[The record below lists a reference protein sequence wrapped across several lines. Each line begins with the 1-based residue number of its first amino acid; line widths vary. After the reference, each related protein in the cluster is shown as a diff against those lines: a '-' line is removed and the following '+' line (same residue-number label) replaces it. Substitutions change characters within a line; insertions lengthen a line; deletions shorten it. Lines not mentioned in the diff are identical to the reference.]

1 MGSKNAWVLPITPG
15 GSPGKGDGFGGKNGH
30 HMSLESKCRPNVG
43 SPSVR
48 RVALAALAAAAA
60 LGMPRLASASSCVS
74 IDEERDG
81 LAPEERQSTR
91 TLFEEALGE
100 AGVTVAREGCD
111 ETWTLY
117 HVRLGKSITVVVQS
131 PRGTRRERVK
141 KIEDLPATYHQLA
154 HAIVS
159 GKENTNDGS
168 SVDRRNVT
176 DSQSNRKRVSADA
189 VWYAKLG
196 YGSTPAAGFH
206 AGPAFG
212 FGRRWELDSVGIN
225 LGFLNFI
232 LYQDSDEFRGASAG
246 WIELGADYFFDPYAN
261 STAYVGAGL
270 SLGNHSIPSDRG
282 YYENAGLQGK
292 ATLGYEMFRASTI
305 RLSVHFDA
313 TLPMYRLTRTTTDP
327 ITGADDDD
335 HVYSPT
341 FQLSLGLG
349 WGSR

>member
-1 MGSKNAWVLPITPG
+1 
-15 GSPGKGDGFGGKNGH
+15 
-30 HMSLESKCRPNVG
+30 MSLESKCRPNVG
-43 SPSVR
+43 SRCVSDPSASER
-48 RVALAALAAAAA
+48 AARPSSFASRVALGALAAAAA
-60 LGMPRLASASSCVS
+60 LGVPRLASASSCVS

-81 LAPEERQSTR
+81 LTPEERQSTR

-100 AGVTVAREGCD
+100 AGVTVAREGCN

-154 HAIVS
+154 HAIIS
-159 GKENTNDGS
+159 GKENTNDGA

-176 DSQSNRKRVSADA
+176 DGQSDRKRVSADA

-232 LYQDSDEFRGASAG
+232 LYQDSDEFRGTSAG

-270 SLGNHSIPSDRG
+270 SLGNHSIPSDSG
-282 YYENAGLQGK
+282 FYENAGLQGK

-305 RLSVHFDA
+305 RLSLHFDA
-313 TLPMYRLTRTTTDP
+313 TLPMYRLTRTTFDE
-327 ITGADDDD
+327 ITGAEDDD

>member
-1 MGSKNAWVLPITPG
+1 
-15 GSPGKGDGFGGKNGH
+15 
-30 HMSLESKCRPNVG
+30 MSFHATSALDDASAGWTGASRRSARWRDASARIISSAVG
-43 SPSVR
+43 ALALALALGVP
-48 RVALAALAAAAA
+48 RVAA
-60 LGMPRLASASSCVS
+60 ASSCVT
-74 IDEERDG
+74 IDEERDS
-81 LAPEERQSTR
+81 LTDKESQSAR
-91 TLFEEALGE
+91 TLLEEALAE

-141 KIEDLPATYHQLA
+141 KVEDLPATYHQLA
-154 HAIVS
+154 RAIVS
-159 GKENTNDGS
+159 GTENTTSGS
-168 SVDRRNVT
+168 NVDRRNVT
-176 DSQSNRKRVSADA
+176 DTQSQRKRVTADA

-206 AGPAFG
+206 GGPAFG

-232 LYQDSDEFRGASAG
+232 LYQDSEEFRGASVG
-246 WIELGADYFFDPYAN
+246 WIDLGADYFFDPYAN

-270 SLGNHSIPSDRG
+270 SLGSHTIPGSGDEE
-282 YYENAGLQGK
+282 YENAGLQGK

-305 RLSVHFDA
+305 RLSAQFDA
-313 TLPMYRLTRTTTDP
+313 TLPMYRLSRTVYDPTTAIEDEQ
-327 ITGADDDD
+327 

-349 WGSR
+349 WGRSN

>member
-1 MGSKNAWVLPITPG
+1 
-15 GSPGKGDGFGGKNGH
+15 
-30 HMSLESKCRPNVG
+30 MSLESKWL
-43 SPSVR
+43 
-48 RVALAALAAAAA
+48 ALGALAAAAA
-60 LGMPRLASASSCVS
+60 LGVPRLAWASSCVS

-81 LAPEERQSTR
+81 LTPDERQSTR

-100 AGVTVAREGCD
+100 AGVTVAREGCN

-117 HVRLGKSITVVVQS
+117 HVRLG
-131 PRGTRRERVK
+131 K

-154 HAIVS
+154 HAIVN

-176 DSQSNRKRVSADA
+176 DSQSHRKRVSADA

-232 LYQDSDEFRGASAG
+232 LYQDSEEFRGASAG

-261 STAYVGAGL
+261 STAFVGAGL
-270 SLGNHSIPSDRG
+270 SLGNHSIPSDTG
-282 YYENAGLQGK
+282 DYENAGLQGK

-305 RLSVHFDA
+305 RLSALLEA
-313 TLPMYRLTRTTTDP
+313 TLPMYRLTRTTIDP
-327 ITGADDDD
+327 ITSAEDDD

>member
-1 MGSKNAWVLPITPG
+1 
-15 GSPGKGDGFGGKNGH
+15 
-30 HMSLESKCRPNVG
+30 
-43 SPSVR
+43 
-48 RVALAALAAAAA
+48 
-60 LGMPRLASASSCVS
+60 
-74 IDEERDG
+74 
-81 LAPEERQSTR
+81 
-91 TLFEEALGE
+91 
-100 AGVTVAREGCD
+100 
-111 ETWTLY
+111 
-117 HVRLGKSITVVVQS
+117 VRLGKSITVVVQS

-154 HAIVS
+154 HAIIS

-176 DSQSNRKRVSADA
+176 DSQSQRKRVSADA

-232 LYQDSDEFRGASAG
+232 LYQDSEEFRGASAG

-261 STAYVGAGL
+261 STAFVGAGL
-270 SLGNHSIPSDRG
+270 SLGNHSIPSDTG
-282 YYENAGLQGK
+282 DYENAGLQGK

-305 RLSVHFDA
+305 RLSALLEA
-313 TLPMYRLTRTTTDP
+313 TLPMYRLTRTTIDP
-327 ITGADDDD
+327 ITSAEDDD

>member
-1 MGSKNAWVLPITPG
+1 MGGQSLG
-15 GSPGKGDGFGGKNGH
+15 GVNGYN
-30 HMSLESKCRPNVG
+30 MSFESKSTPDVRSKPARRPVFAA
-43 SPSVR
+43 
-48 RVALAALAAAAA
+48 RVALGALAAAAA
-60 LGMPRLASASSCVS
+60 VGVPRLALAASCVS
-74 IDEERDG
+74 VDEERDG
-81 LAPEERQSTR
+81 LTPEERQSTR

-154 HAIVS
+154 HAIVH

-176 DSQSNRKRVSADA
+176 DNQSNRKRVSADA

-232 LYQDSDEFRGASAG
+232 LYQDSEEFRGASAG

-270 SLGNHSIPSDRG
+270 SLGNHSIPSDSG
-282 YYENAGLQGK
+282 DYENAGLQGK

-305 RLSVHFDA
+305 RLSAQFDA
-313 TLPMYRLTRTTTDP
+313 TLPMYRLTRTTIDP
-327 ITGADDDD
+327 ITNLEDDD

>member
-1 MGSKNAWVLPITPG
+1 MPISRETAPGRPGAASGVNGYNMGLDSK
-15 GSPGKGDGFGGKNGH
+15 
-30 HMSLESKCRPNVG
+30 SKR
-43 SPSVR
+43 SVR
-48 RVALAALAAAAA
+48 MALGTLAAATTLASA
-60 LGMPRLASASSCVS
+60 RLASAGACVS
-74 IDEERDG
+74 IDAERDG
-81 LAPEERQSTR
+81 LSVDERRSTR

-100 AGVTVAREGCD
+100 AGVSVGRDGCS

-141 KIEDLPATYHQLA
+141 KVEDLPATYHQLA
-154 HAIVS
+154 RSIVS
-159 GKENTNDGS
+159 GKENTNDS
-168 SVDRRNVT
+168 AAVDRRHVS
-176 DSQSNRKRVSADA
+176 DSQSERKRVSADA

-232 LYQDSDEFRGASAG
+232 LYQDSEEFSGSSAG
-246 WIELGADYFFDPYAN
+246 WIDLGADYFFDPYAN
-261 STAYVGAGL
+261 GSAYVGAGL
-270 SLGNHSIPSDRG
+270 SLGHHSLSDEG
-282 YYENAGLQGK
+282 GDYDNAGLQGK
-292 ATLGYEMFRASTI
+292 ATFGYEMFRASTI
-305 RLSVHFDA
+305 RLSLHFDA
-313 TLPMYRLTRTTTDP
+313 TLPMYRLTRTTVDP
-327 ITGADDDD
+327 LTGAEDED

-341 FQLSLGLG
+341 FQLSLGIG

>member
-1 MGSKNAWVLPITPG
+1 
-15 GSPGKGDGFGGKNGH
+15 
-30 HMSLESKCRPNVG
+30 MSLESKCTVNVASA
-43 SPSVR
+43 SPFTHR
-48 RVALAALAAAAA
+48 LALGALVAAAA
-60 LGMPRLASASSCVS
+60 LAMPRVASASTCVS
-74 IDEERDG
+74 IDEQRDG
-81 LAPEERQSTR
+81 LTPEERQSTR

-100 AGVTVAREGCD
+100 AGLTVAREGCD

-117 HVRLGKSITVVVQS
+117 HVRLGTSITLVVQS

-154 HAIVS
+154 HAIIS
-159 GKENTNDGS
+159 GKENTNDGA

-176 DSQSNRKRVSADA
+176 ESQSNRKRVSADA

-232 LYQDSDEFRGASAG
+232 LYQDAEEFRGASAS
-246 WIELGADYFFDPYAN
+246 WIDLGADYFFDPYAN
-261 STAYVGAGL
+261 STAYLGAGL
-270 SLGNHSIPSDRG
+270 SLGNHSIPSDSG
-282 YYENAGLQGK
+282 DYENAGLQGK
-292 ATLGYEMFRASTI
+292 ASLGYEMFRASTI

-313 TLPMYRLTRTTTDP
+313 MLPMYRLTRTTFDP
-327 ITGADDDD
+327 ITGAEDAD

>member
-1 MGSKNAWVLPITPG
+1 
-15 GSPGKGDGFGGKNGH
+15 
-30 HMSLESKCRPNVG
+30 MSLESKWL
-43 SPSVR
+43 
-48 RVALAALAAAAA
+48 ALGALAAA
-60 LGMPRLASASSCVS
+60 LGMPQLASASSCVS

-81 LAPEERQSTR
+81 LSPDERQSTR

-100 AGVTVAREGCD
+100 AGVTVAREGCN

-154 HAIVS
+154 HAIIS

-176 DSQSNRKRVSADA
+176 DSQSHRKRVSADA

-232 LYQDSDEFRGASAG
+232 LYQDSEEFRGASAG

-261 STAYVGAGL
+261 STAFVGAGL
-270 SLGNHSIPSDRG
+270 SLGNHSIPTDTG
-282 YYENAGLQGK
+282 DYQNAGLQGK

-305 RLSVHFDA
+305 RLSALLEA
-313 TLPMYRLTRTTTDP
+313 TLPMYRLTRTTIDP
-327 ITGADDDD
+327 ITSAEDED

>member
-1 MGSKNAWVLPITPG
+1 
-15 GSPGKGDGFGGKNGH
+15 
-30 HMSLESKCRPNVG
+30 MSLESKWL
-43 SPSVR
+43 
-48 RVALAALAAAAA
+48 ALGALAAALA
-60 LGMPRLASASSCVS
+60 MPQLASASSCVS

-81 LAPEERQSTR
+81 LTPDERQSTR

-100 AGVTVAREGCD
+100 AGVTVAREGCN

-154 HAIVS
+154 HAIIS

-176 DSQSNRKRVSADA
+176 DSQSQRKRVSADA

-232 LYQDSDEFRGASAG
+232 LYQDSEEFRGASAG

-261 STAYVGAGL
+261 STAFVGAGL
-270 SLGNHSIPSDRG
+270 SLGNHSIPSDTG
-282 YYENAGLQGK
+282 DYENAGLQGK

-305 RLSVHFDA
+305 RLSALLEA
-313 TLPMYRLTRTTTDP
+313 TLPMYRLTRTTIDP
-327 ITGADDDD
+327 ITSAEDDD

>member
-1 MGSKNAWVLPITPG
+1 
-15 GSPGKGDGFGGKNGH
+15 
-30 HMSLESKCRPNVG
+30 MSLESKSTSNVG
-43 SPSVR
+43 DRAARPSAFAA
-48 RVALAALAAAAA
+48 RVALGALTAAVA
-60 LGMPRLASASSCVS
+60 LGLPRLASAASCVS

-81 LAPEERQSTR
+81 LAPDERQSAR

-100 AGVTVAREGCD
+100 AGVPVAREGCN

-141 KIEDLPATYHQLA
+141 KLEDLPATYHQLA
-154 HAIVS
+154 QAIIS

-176 DSQSNRKRVSADA
+176 DGQSNRKRVSADA

-232 LYQDSDEFRGASAG
+232 LYQDSEEFRGTSAG

-270 SLGNHSIPSDRG
+270 SLGSHSIPSDSG
-282 YYENAGLQGK
+282 DYENAGLQGK

-305 RLSVHFDA
+305 RLSVTFDA
-313 TLPMYRLTRTTTDP
+313 ALPMYRLTRTRFDP
-327 ITGADDDD
+327 ILNTEIDD